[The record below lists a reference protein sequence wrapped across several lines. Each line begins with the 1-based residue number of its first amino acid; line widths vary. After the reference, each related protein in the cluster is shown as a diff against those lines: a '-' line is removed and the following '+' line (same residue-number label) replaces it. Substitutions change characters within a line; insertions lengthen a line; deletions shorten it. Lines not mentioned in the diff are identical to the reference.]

1 MSHKI
6 IIKKDRDHNKLERR
20 LKMNGKKTKRI
31 NVRVSLKDYRI
42 LNRYYLLNKE
52 KYKNFSD
59 YIRHLLE
66 LGLDDYY

>member
-1 MSHKI
+1 MKSKGGI
-6 IIKKDRDHNKLERR
+6 MNER
-20 LKMNGKKTKRI
+20 KTKRI

-52 KYKNFSD
+52 RYKNFSD

-66 LGLDDYY
+66 LGLDESVFYNYH